1 MEDESDDA
9 LMRRAGSGD
18 KAAFALLVRRHLA
31 RATALAQ
38 RIVGNRSDAEE
49 IVQEAFLRCWQK
61 APEWR
66 PANDRPPNGK
76 PAATDRAA
84 NDDDQRDEARGS
96 TAQFG
101 TWLYRVLVNLCLDR
115 RRRPQPIGIEAADDV
130 PDSAADGFQETS
142 RGETSRRVQA
152 AMAQLPER
160 QRAALAL
167 CYFEDMG
174 NIEAAAALEI
184 SIGAL
189 ESLLV
194 RARRALREALGD
206 LSEEGA
212 AG

>member
-1 MEDESDDA
+1 MQEDSDDA

-38 RIVGNRSDAEE
+38 RITGNRSDAEE

-66 PANDRPPNGK
+66 PAERPANDG
-76 PAATDRAA
+76 AA
-84 NDDDQRDEARGS
+84 NNRGGAGA

-115 RRRPQPIGIEAADDV
+115 RRRPQPVGIEAAETVADN
-130 PDSAADGFQETS
+130 AADGFDETA

-167 CYFEDMG
+167 CYFEGLG
-174 NIEAAAALEI
+174 NIEAAATLDI

-194 RARRALREALGD
+194 RARRALRDALGD
-206 LSEEGA
+206 LSEEGG

>member
-1 MEDESDDA
+1 MQEDSDDA

-38 RIVGNRSDAEE
+38 RITGNRSDAEE

-66 PANDRPPNGK
+66 PAERPANDG
-76 PAATDRAA
+76 AA
-84 NDDDQRDEARGS
+84 NDRGPEGA

-115 RRRPQPIGIEAADDV
+115 RRRPQPVGIEAADTV
-130 PDSAADGFQETS
+130 ADSGADGFDETA

-167 CYFEDMG
+167 CYFEGLG
-174 NIEAAAALEI
+174 NIEAAAMLDI

-206 LSEEGA
+206 LAEEGG

>member
-1 MEDESDDA
+1 MQEDSDDA

-38 RIVGNRSDAEE
+38 RITGNRSDAEE

-66 PANDRPPNGK
+66 PAERPANDG
-76 PAATDRAA
+76 AA
-84 NDDDQRDEARGS
+84 NDRGPGGA

-115 RRRPQPIGIEAADDV
+115 RRRPQPVGIEAAETVADN
-130 PDSAADGFQETS
+130 AADGFDETA

-167 CYFEDMG
+167 CYFEGLG
-174 NIEAAAALEI
+174 NIEAAAMLDI

-206 LSEEGA
+206 LAEEGG

>member
-1 MEDESDDA
+1 MQDESDDA
-9 LMRRAGSGD
+9 LMRRAGGGD

-31 RATALAQ
+31 RSTALAQ

-66 PANDRPPNGK
+66 PADWRPIEGRPE
-76 PAATDRAA
+76 RAA
-84 NDDDQRDEARGS
+84 NDEGSANDEESRGRAS

-115 RRRPQPIGIEAADDV
+115 RRRPQPIGIEAAEDV
-130 PDSAADGFQETS
+130 PDSAADGFAETS

-152 AMAQLPER
+152 AMAGLPER

-167 CYFEDMG
+167 CYFEGLG
-174 NIEAAAALEI
+174 NIEAASALEI
-184 SIGAL
+184 SVGAL

-194 RARRALREALGD
+194 RARRALRDALGD
-206 LSEEGA
+206 LAEG
-212 AG
+212 GVG

>member
-1 MEDESDDA
+1 MQEDSDDA

-38 RIVGNRSDAEE
+38 RITGNRSDAEE

-66 PANDRPPNGK
+66 PAERPANDG
-76 PAATDRAA
+76 AA
-84 NDDDQRDEARGS
+84 NDRGGAGA

-115 RRRPQPIGIEAADDV
+115 RRRPQPVGIEAAETVADN
-130 PDSAADGFQETS
+130 AADGFDETA

-167 CYFEDMG
+167 CYFEGLG
-174 NIEAAAALEI
+174 NIEAAATLDI

-194 RARRALREALGD
+194 RARRALRDALGD
-206 LSEEGA
+206 LAEGGE

>member
-1 MEDESDDA
+1 MQEDSDDA

-38 RIVGNRSDAEE
+38 RITGNRSDAEE

-66 PANDRPPNGK
+66 PAERPANDG
-76 PAATDRAA
+76 AA
-84 NDDDQRDEARGS
+84 NDRGGAGA

-115 RRRPQPIGIEAADDV
+115 RRRPQPVGIEAAETVADN
-130 PDSAADGFQETS
+130 AADGFDETA

-167 CYFEDMG
+167 CYFEGLG
-174 NIEAAAALEI
+174 NIEAAAMLDI

-206 LSEEGA
+206 LAEEGG

>member
-1 MEDESDDA
+1 MQEDSDDA

-38 RIVGNRSDAEE
+38 RITGNRSDAEE

-66 PANDRPPNGK
+66 PVERPAN
-76 PAATDRAA
+76 DRAA
-84 NDDDQRDEARGS
+84 NDRGGDGA

-115 RRRPQPIGIEAADDV
+115 RRRPQPVGIEAADTV
-130 PDSAADGFQETS
+130 ADSAADGFDETA

-167 CYFEDMG
+167 CYFEGLG
-174 NIEAAAALEI
+174 NIEAAATLDI

-194 RARRALREALGD
+194 RARRALRDALGD
-206 LSEEGA
+206 LSEEGG

>member
-66 PANDRPPNGK
+66 PANDRPANGK
-76 PAATDRAA
+76 LVATDRAA
-84 NDDDQRDEARGS
+84 NDDDQGDEARGS

-115 RRRPQPIGIEAADDV
+115 RRRPQPIGIEAAEEV
-130 PDSAADGFQETS
+130 PDTAADGFQETS

-194 RARRALREALGD
+194 RARRTLREALGD

>member
-1 MEDESDDA
+1 MQEDSDDA

-38 RIVGNRSDAEE
+38 RITGNRSDAEE

-66 PANDRPPNGK
+66 PVERPAN
-76 PAATDRAA
+76 DRAA
-84 NDDDQRDEARGS
+84 NDRGGDGA

-115 RRRPQPIGIEAADDV
+115 RRRPQPVGIEAAETVADN
-130 PDSAADGFQETS
+130 AADGFDETA

-167 CYFEDMG
+167 CYFEGLG
-174 NIEAAAALEI
+174 NIEAAATLDI

-194 RARRALREALGD
+194 RARRALRDALGD
-206 LSEEGA
+206 LAEGGE

>member
-1 MEDESDDA
+1 MQEDSDDA
-9 LMRRAGSGD
+9 LMRRAGRGD

-38 RIVGNRSDAEE
+38 RITGNRSDAEE

-66 PANDRPPNGK
+66 PAERPANDG
-76 PAATDRAA
+76 AA
-84 NDDDQRDEARGS
+84 NDRGGAGA

-115 RRRPQPIGIEAADDV
+115 RRRPQPVGIEAAETVADN
-130 PDSAADGFQETS
+130 AADGFDETA

-167 CYFEDMG
+167 CYFEGMG
-174 NIEAAAALEI
+174 NIEAAAMLDI

-206 LSEEGA
+206 LAEEGG

>member
-1 MEDESDDA
+1 MQEDSDDA

-38 RIVGNRSDAEE
+38 RITGNRSDAEE

-66 PANDRPPNGK
+66 PAERPAN
-76 PAATDRAA
+76 DRAA
-84 NDDDQRDEARGS
+84 NDRGPEGA

-115 RRRPQPIGIEAADDV
+115 RRRPQPVGIEAAETVADN
-130 PDSAADGFQETS
+130 AADGFDETA

-167 CYFEDMG
+167 CYFEGLG
-174 NIEAAAALEI
+174 NIEAAAMLDI

-206 LSEEGA
+206 LAEEGG

>member
-1 MEDESDDA
+1 MQEDSDDA

-38 RIVGNRSDAEE
+38 RITGNRSDAEE

-66 PANDRPPNGK
+66 PVERPAN
-76 PAATDRAA
+76 DRAA
-84 NDDDQRDEARGS
+84 NDRGGDGA

-115 RRRPQPIGIEAADDV
+115 RRRPQPVGIEAAETVADN
-130 PDSAADGFQETS
+130 AADGFDETA

-167 CYFEDMG
+167 CYFEGLG
-174 NIEAAAALEI
+174 NIEAAAMLDI

-206 LSEEGA
+206 LAEEGG

>member
-1 MEDESDDA
+1 MQDESDDA

-18 KAAFALLVRRHLA
+18 KTAFALLVRRHLA

-38 RIVGNRSDAEE
+38 RITGNRSDAEE
-49 IVQEAFLRCWQK
+49 IVQEAFLRCWRK

-66 PANDRPPNGK
+66 PANDRAPNDG
-76 PAATDRAA
+76 
-84 NDDDQRDEARGS
+84 GS

-115 RRRPQPIGIEAADDV
+115 RRRPQPVEIEAAEMVADD
-130 PDSAADGFQETS
+130 AADGFQETA

-152 AMAQLPER
+152 AMAHLPER

-167 CYFEDMG
+167 CYFEGMG
-174 NIEAAAALEI
+174 NIEAAAMLEI

-194 RARRALREALGD
+194 RARRALRDALGD
-206 LSEEGA
+206 LAEEGG

>member
-18 KAAFALLVRRHLA
+18 KTAFALLVGRHLA

-66 PANDRPPNGK
+66 PAMEGPSNGK
-76 PAATDRAA
+76 SAGGQAA
-84 NDDDQRDEARGS
+84 NDDERKDEPRGS

-115 RRRPQPIGIEAADDV
+115 RRRPQPVGIEAADDV

-142 RGETSRRVQA
+142 RGETSRR
-152 AMAQLPER
+152 R
-160 QRAALAL
+160 
-167 CYFEDMG
+167 
-174 NIEAAAALEI
+174 
-184 SIGAL
+184 
-189 ESLLV
+189 
-194 RARRALREALGD
+194 
-206 LSEEGA
+206 
-212 AG
+212 

>member
-1 MEDESDDA
+1 MQDESDDA

-18 KAAFALLVRRHLA
+18 KTAFALLVRRHLA

-38 RIVGNRSDAEE
+38 RITGNRSDAEE

-66 PANDRPPNGK
+66 PANDN
-76 PAATDRAA
+76 DRAA
-84 NDDDQRDEARGS
+84 NDGGS

-115 RRRPQPIGIEAADDV
+115 RRRPQPVEIEAAEMVADD
-130 PDSAADGFQETS
+130 AADGFDETS

-167 CYFEDMG
+167 CYFEGMG
-174 NIEAAAALEI
+174 NIEAAAMLDI

-194 RARRALREALGD
+194 RARRALRDALGD
-206 LSEEGA
+206 LAEEG
-212 AG
+212 GVV

>member
-1 MEDESDDA
+1 MQDESDDA

-38 RIVGNRSDAEE
+38 RITGNRSDAEE

-66 PANDRPPNGK
+66 PAERPAN
-76 PAATDRAA
+76 DRAA
-84 NDDDQRDEARGS
+84 NDRGAAGA

-115 RRRPQPIGIEAADDV
+115 RRRPQPVGIEAADTV
-130 PDSAADGFQETS
+130 ADSAADGFDETA

-167 CYFEDMG
+167 CYFEGLG

-194 RARRALREALGD
+194 RARRALRDALGD
-206 LSEEGA
+206 LAEGGG

>member
-1 MEDESDDA
+1 MQEDSDDA

-38 RIVGNRSDAEE
+38 RITGNRSDAEE

-66 PANDRPPNGK
+66 PVERPAN
-76 PAATDRAA
+76 DRAA
-84 NDDDQRDEARGS
+84 NDRGGDGA

-115 RRRPQPIGIEAADDV
+115 RRRPQPVGIEAADTV
-130 PDSAADGFQETS
+130 ADSAADGFDETA

-167 CYFEDMG
+167 CYFEGLG
-174 NIEAAAALEI
+174 NIEAAATLDI

-194 RARRALREALGD
+194 RARRALRDALGD
-206 LSEEGA
+206 LAEGGE

>member
-1 MEDESDDA
+1 MQDESDDA

-18 KAAFALLVRRHLA
+18 KTAFALLVRRHLA

-38 RIVGNRSDAEE
+38 RITGNRSDAEE

-66 PANDRPPNGK
+66 PANDR
-76 PAATDRAA
+76 AA
-84 NDDDQRDEARGS
+84 NEGGS

-115 RRRPQPIGIEAADDV
+115 RRRPQPVEIEAAEMVADD
-130 PDSAADGFQETS
+130 AADGFDETS

-167 CYFEDMG
+167 CYFEGMG
-174 NIEAAAALEI
+174 NIEAAAMLDI

-194 RARRALREALGD
+194 RARRALRDALGD
-206 LSEEGA
+206 LAEEG
-212 AG
+212 GVV

>member
-1 MEDESDDA
+1 MQEDSDDA

-38 RIVGNRSDAEE
+38 RITGNRSDAEE

-66 PANDRPPNGK
+66 PVERPAN
-76 PAATDRAA
+76 DRAA
-84 NDDDQRDEARGS
+84 NDRGGDGA

-115 RRRPQPIGIEAADDV
+115 RRRPQPVGIEAADTV
-130 PDSAADGFQETS
+130 ADSAADGFDETA

-167 CYFEDMG
+167 CYFEGLG
-174 NIEAAAALEI
+174 NIEAAATLDI

-194 RARRALREALGD
+194 RARRALRDALGD
-206 LSEEGA
+206 LAEEGG